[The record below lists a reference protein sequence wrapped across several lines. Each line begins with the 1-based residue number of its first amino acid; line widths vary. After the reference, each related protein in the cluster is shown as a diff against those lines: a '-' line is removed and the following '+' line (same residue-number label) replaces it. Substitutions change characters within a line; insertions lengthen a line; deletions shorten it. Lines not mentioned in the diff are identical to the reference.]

1 MNYRYYKTCEFV
13 AIGMKAGK
21 MIFSSIAHCHV
32 MAIQQK
38 LPTDFAFWQNY
49 CLHLINRS
57 NEVVVLG
64 LEGWEQSKGVTAE
77 RDFCRA
83 QGIPVTIFEPID
95 FGSGYPARC
104 EEFWSNHNYALD
116 R

>member
-1 MNYRYYKTCEFV
+1 MNYRYYKVCEFV

-21 MIFSSIAHCHV
+21 MLFSPIAHCHV

-38 LPTDFAFWQNY
+38 LPTDFAFWQDYN
-49 CLHLINRS
+49 LHFIDRS
-57 NEVVVLG
+57 EEMIVLG
-64 LEGWEQSKGVTAE
+64 LEGWEESKGVAVE
-77 RDFCRA
+77 RAFCQD